1 MTRFCGDIKPIFP
14 FGPPENVRKPFGFL
28 IFSEGPK
35 WKHGFN
41 VVLGFSPT
49 LKENVLNS

>member
-35 WKHGFN
+35 WKHGFKY
-41 VVLGFSPT
+41 GFRIFSY
-49 LKENVLNS
+49 LKRECS